1 MKQARLKVV
10 NISSLSWVFMIF
22 RNLVTLRPRKYP
34 LPSQGYCQFCHT
46 VQPWKTERNQK
57 FERKDDVTFFLF
69 SHKWQDNDSFIQRG
83 VFNGCA
89 RKFLFIYE
97 VTIPSLE
104 TTQCLVIHY
113 VCKCNENKPRKFLSR
128 APLGANVFDVRLI
141 YAQTRTR
148 SLFSFTE

>member
-1 MKQARLKVV
+1 M
-10 NISSLSWVFMIF
+10 
-22 RNLVTLRPRKYP
+22 
-34 LPSQGYCQFCHT
+34 
-46 VQPWKTERNQK
+46 
-57 FERKDDVTFFLF
+57 
-69 SHKWQDNDSFIQRG
+69 
-83 VFNGCA
+83 FNGCA

-97 VTIPSLE
+97 VAIPSLE